1 MADGFGLALQKGIR
15 AALVADTDVAA
26 IVGARIY
33 DEPPQD
39 VTFPY
44 MRFGN
49 IEPAAFD
56 TDTTEGALVSIGIE
70 AHSRAASGR
79 VEAMQMVEA
88 VKAALHR
95 QEASVTVSG
104 HNLVELIFE
113 TFSATRDGDG
123 RGYTAVIV
131 LQAMVEKTA

>member
-15 AALVADTDVAA
+15 AALVADADVAA
-26 IVGARIY
+26 IVGTRVY

-39 VTFPY
+39 VAFPY

-49 IEPAAFD
+49 IEPGAFD
-56 TDTTEGALVSIGIE
+56 TDTTEGARVSIGME

-104 HNLVELIFE
+104 HTLVELIFE